1 MHLLKLLLPVL
12 SISFVAAQSCD
23 GILKGDVCCSAGCGE
38 CGGSGCGDRGGGLT
52 GDDCCHS
59 DIIAANVPCGSAPCI
74 LGASAPTPTPPTPTP
89 PTPTPGGSDGSCDD
103 GILQG
108 DVCCVAACET
118 CGGTGCSTRNGLTG
132 DECCTS
138 NIKAA
143 GVSCG
148 EAPCIVTDD
157 APSPADDDDTP
168 SPPSPSSSS
177 YSYVGC
183 FVDSPDRVL
192 SGDSITSSN
201 SVMTTAYCADF
212 CEGSDY
218 FGVQFGYECFC
229 SSSGDT
235 PDELGESEDCEMA
248 CSGDSSEICGGFYA
262 IQVYEYLDDDTPTP
276 VTPTPSGDGDYE
288 SVGCFVDDAS
298 DRVLSGDSMLSSNS
312 VMTAAYCADLCE
324 GSTYFGTEYGFECF
338 CSSSGDSPDELGEA
352 SNCDMACSGDSSET
366 CGGFNAIQVYML
378 EDGPAPTPI
387 APSPTTPVGE
397 WNIPAPSPT
406 SNPSPTPLMEIPDSC
421 GDDETR
427 PEFRYAASSGVAG
440 RLYAEG
446 EGCFTMTDLYNFRGT
461 ENDGSSKGP
470 VYILDDDGTKLDIP
484 SGITN
489 NWLLAAELYVTGGG
503 VFYCKGTSAGGD
515 CNQLRIQS
523 TGSADFHEVRGH
535 GGSLYFEDTIVTSW
549 DTPNKEPQETY
560 EGGRSFLNCVSEKLT
575 GDDCE
580 GNAKNEMGEC
590 RMDIINSEIAYLG
603 YFDSESYGMT
613 WKVRGFC
620 KDLSNPEVF
629 ELTNVY
635 GDLTGSDIHHLYYGH
650 YSYGHQGGVWTNNKM
665 HDNWQYGFDPHD
677 DSDYLTIAYNEVYNN
692 VNHGIIASKRCNNVK
707 IFENEVRDGGAAAAG
722 IFLHRSSDGAA
733 VFDNTI
739 TNMQD
744 AGIAMLESF
753 DAQIY
758 GNTINGAK
766 YGIRMSLGSGNNVV
780 YQNSFTDISQDG
792 LYTYQGSDEPDVS
805 DGRPSGNVLALNLVE
820 DCPIGVKIKEGDDNE
835 FYENTFINVDTFEFP
850 ESTNTLW
857 SGNDIGGGCIE
868 EDDEFDAAPG
878 SDSIPIC

>member
-12 SISFVAAQSCD
+12 SISFVAAQTCD

-38 CGGSGCGDRGGGLT
+38 CGGSGCGDRGDGLT

-74 LGASAPTPTPPTPTP
+74 LGASSPTPTPPTPTP
-89 PTPTPGGSDGSCDD
+89 PTPTTSGSCDD
-103 GILQG
+103 GILQD
-108 DVCCVAACET
+108 DVCCVAECGT
-118 CGGTGCSTRNGLTG
+118 CGGTGCSSRNGLTG
-132 DECCTS
+132 DDCCTA

-143 GVSCG
+143 NVACG
-148 EAPCIVTDD
+148 EAPCIVSDD
-157 APSPADDDDTP
+157 SPSPV
-168 SPPSPSSSS
+168 SPSPSSSS
-177 YSYVGC
+177 YSSVGC
-183 FVDSPDRVL
+183 FVDSPDRVF
-192 SGDSITSSN
+192 SGDSVTSTN
-201 SVMTTAYCADF
+201 SVMTAEYCADF
-212 CEGSDY
+212 CQGSTY
-218 FGVQFGYECFC
+218 FATQFGYECWC
-229 SSSGDT
+229 SSSGDS
-235 PDELGESEDCEMA
+235 PDAQGESSGCNIS
-248 CSGDSSEICGGFYA
+248 CSGDSSETCGGSYA
-262 IQVYEYLDDDTPTP
+262 MSVYEYSDDDDTPTP

-288 SVGCFVDDAS
+288 SVGCFKDDSS
-298 DRVLSGDSMLSSNS
+298 DRVLSGDSVTSSNS
-312 VMTAAYCADLCE
+312 FMTPEYCADFCE

-338 CSSSGDSPDELGEA
+338 CSSGGDSPDTLGDA
-352 SNCDMACSGDSSET
+352 SNCDMDCSGDSSET
-366 CGGFNAIQVYML
+366 CGGFNAIQVYQL
-378 EDGPAPTPI
+378 EDGPAPTPV
-387 APSPTTPVGE
+387 AVPSPTPTVTL
-397 WNIPAPSPT
+397 PSPT
-406 SNPSPTPLMEIPDSC
+406 STDNPSPTPIMTIPESCADDDS
-421 GDDETR
+421 R
-427 PEFRYAASSGVAG
+427 PSFRYAASSGVAG

-484 SGITN
+484 EGITN
-489 NWLLAAELYVTGGG
+489 NWLLAAELYITGGG

-523 TGSADFHEVRGH
+523 TGSDDFHEVRGH

-549 DTPNKEPQETY
+549 DTPNKQPQETY
-560 EGGRSFLNCVSEKLT
+560 LGGRSFLNCVSEKLT

-590 RMDIINSEIAYLG
+590 RMDIINTEIGYLG

-635 GDLTGSDIHHLYYGH
+635 GNIIGSDIHHLYYGH
-650 YSYGHQGGVWTNNKM
+650 YSYGQQGGVWTDNKM

-677 DSDYLTIAYNEVYNN
+677 DSDYLTIARNEVYNN

-707 IFENEVRDGGAAAAG
+707 IFDNEVRDGGADAAG
-722 IFLHRSSDGAA
+722 IFLHRSSDSAE
-733 VFDNTI
+733 VFNNVI

-753 DAQIY
+753 DAKIH

-766 YGIRMSLGSGNNVV
+766 YGIRMSLGSGNNEV
-780 YQNSFTDISQDG
+780 YENSFTDISQYG
-792 LYTYQGSDEPDVS
+792 LYTYEGSDEPDVS
-805 DGRPSGNVLALNLVE
+805 DGRPSGNILTSNLVE
-820 DCPIGVKIKEGDDNE
+820 DCPIGVKIKEGDDNS
-835 FYENTFINVDTFEFP
+835 FYDNTFVNVDTFEFP

-857 SGNDIGGGCIE
+857 TGNDIGGGCIE
-868 EDDEFDAAPG
+868 EDDEFDAASG
-878 SDSIPIC
+878 SDDIPIC